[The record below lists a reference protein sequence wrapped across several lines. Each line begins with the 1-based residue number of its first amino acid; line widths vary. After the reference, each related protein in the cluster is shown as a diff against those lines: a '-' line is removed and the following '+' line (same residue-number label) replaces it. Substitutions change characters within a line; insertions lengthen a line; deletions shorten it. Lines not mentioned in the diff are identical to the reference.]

1 MSPTETNPRLNTN
14 MDALLSKLYSIHL
27 LERPRFQ
34 IYLISSLTDYFFKD
48 SPRELFELLMKLEY
62 SWRLALHAPYGEEN
76 EVILSSVVGY
86 NENVLPE
93 SFSIP
98 TGPVHDDGPNPI
110 AVASSA
116 ALLAQS
122 AGGPPYDQAEE
133 IADQYYSRGWNEGRN
148 ALREEILGPDAKKAI
163 QELIINHRLKKSASG
178 RLVCAC
184 NRGSEDAVDWSIHV
198 RVRIMNYLRNEFISQ
213 ADARDK
219 A

>member
-1 MSPTETNPRLNTN
+1 
-14 MDALLSKLYSIHL
+14 MDALLSKLYVMRIL
-27 LERPRFQ
+27 QAPRFQ
-34 IYLISSLTDYFFKD
+34 IYLITSLVDHFFSE

-86 NENVLPE
+86 NENELPQSITLAAGE
-93 SFSIP
+93 PIP
-98 TGPVHDDGPNPI
+98 TPNAI
-110 AVASSA
+110 NDAEDA
-116 ALLAQS
+116 A
-122 AGGPPYDQAEE
+122 YE
-133 IADQYYSRGWNEGRN
+133 RGWATGRD
-148 ALREEILGPDAKKAI
+148 ALREELLGADAKKAI

>member
-1 MSPTETNPRLNTN
+1 
-14 MDALLSKLYSIHL
+14 MDALLSKLFVMRIL
-27 LERPRFQ
+27 QAPRFQ
-34 IYLISSLTDYFFKD
+34 IYLITSLIDRFFHD

-62 SWRLALHAPYGEEN
+62 SWRLSLHAPYGEEN
-76 EVILSSVVGY
+76 EVMMTSVVGY
-86 NENVLPE
+86 NE
-93 SFSIP
+93 
-98 TGPVHDDGPNPI
+98 
-110 AVASSA
+110 AVK
-116 ALLAQS
+116 
-122 AGGPPYDQAEE
+122 AEE
-133 IADQYYSRGWNEGRN
+133 PVYYSSEDPAFAAKEEDHSEEVADEYYHRGWNEGRN
-148 ALREEILGPDAKKAI
+148 ALREEILGDDAKRAI